1 MAALPHIQNDPTLD
15 AARAAFE
22 RRENAKDRRA
32 YLGMSSIGRPCERQL
47 WYSFRWAYREEFD
60 CDTLWRFDDGFRCE
74 DVMAD
79 RLRMVPGVQLRTID
93 PSTGHQFAF
102 VDFGGHF
109 RGHADGMISGILQAP
124 KTLHVWE
131 AKAVN
136 DAKFAKLDKLN
147 VEVGE
152 KYALEKWDPVY
163 YAQAVLYM
171 AYSETTRHYLTCST
185 PGARSMT
192 SVRTDTDLD
201 AARALRA
208 KAERIIFAAEPPPC
222 ISEDP
227 AWYECKRCPAFELC
241 HDQAMAAVNART
253 CIHATPERD
262 GTWSCAKC
270 GGTLSLDQQRKP
282 CPHHLYIPALVKFA
296 KPIDA
301 DPDAN
306 TVTYQMPDGRVF
318 KNGNGGAPGEYTSEE
333 LRVMDR
339 AMIGDAGADLVRQEF
354 DARHV
359 QPEPNPL
366 AAPVV
371 PWARKDAA

>member
-1 MAALPHIQNDPTLD
+1 MVALPQIPTDPTLD
-15 AARAAFE
+15 ALRVAFE
-22 RRENAKDRRA
+22 QRENAKERRA

-47 WYSFRWAYREEFD
+47 WYSFRWVYREQFD
-60 CDTLWRFDDGFRCE
+60 CDALWRFDDGFCCE

-79 RLRMVPGVQLRTID
+79 RLRLVPGVQLRTVD
-93 PSTGHQFAF
+93 PSTGQQFAF

-136 DAKFAKLDKLN
+136 DAKFAKLDKLK
-147 VEVGE
+147 VQLGE
-152 KYALEKWDPVY
+152 KNALAEWDPVY

-192 SVRTDTDLD
+192 SVRTDTNLY

-208 KAERIIFAAEPPPC
+208 KAERVIFAAEPLPR
-222 ISEDP
+222 ISDDP
-227 AWYECKRCPAFELC
+227 AWFECKWCPAFDLC
-241 HDQAMAAVNART
+241 HGQAMAAVNART
-253 CIHATPERD
+253 CIHATPEPD
-262 GTWSCAKC
+262 GTWVCAKC
-270 GGTLSLDQQRKP
+270 GTLSLDQQRKA
-282 CPHHLYIPALVKFA
+282 CPHHLYIPTLVKFA

-301 DPDAN
+301 DPEAN
-306 TVTYQMPDGRVF
+306 TVTYEMPDGRTF
-318 KNGNGGAPGEYTSEE
+318 KNGNSGAPGVYTSEE

-339 AMIGDAGADLVRQEF
+339 AMIGDPGADLVRKEF
-354 DARHV
+354 NARHV
-359 QPEPNPL
+359 EPSNPL

-371 PWARKDAA
+371 PWAKRDAA